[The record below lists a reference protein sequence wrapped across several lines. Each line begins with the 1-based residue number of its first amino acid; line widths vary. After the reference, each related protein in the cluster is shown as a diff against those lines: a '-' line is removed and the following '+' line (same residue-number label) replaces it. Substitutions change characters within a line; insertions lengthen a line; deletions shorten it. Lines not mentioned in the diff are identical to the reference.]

1 MEYQGIRVFY
11 KGQQGEGTPI
21 VLLHGWGA
29 SSAAMDGIY
38 NFLLAQGRTV
48 YAFDFPGFG
57 HSDAPPDTWGIHEYA
72 DCIRSLLQD
81 LHLNSPVL
89 VGHSFGG
96 RVAILL
102 GASGCVSKLIL
113 ADAAGC
119 KPRFSLKKRLA
130 VARYKRAVRR
140 GLRTDG
146 YGSADY
152 RALSPAMRKVFV
164 RVVNTHL
171 ESYLSQIKVPTLL
184 FWGKNDTDTPLYMAK
199 RLKRKIKDSG
209 LVVMEDAGHF
219 AYAERHAVFC
229 AAVNAFTERNG
240 ERK

>member
-11 KGQQGEGTPI
+11 KGREGEGVPI

-38 NFLLAQGRTV
+38 NYLLSCGRTV

-57 HSDAPPDTWGIHEYA
+57 SSDAPPDTWGIYEYA
-72 DCIRSLLQD
+72 DCIRALLQE
-81 LHLNSPVL
+81 LHVSRPVL

-96 RVAILL
+96 RVSILL
-102 GASGCVSKLIL
+102 GANGQASKLVL

-119 KPRFSLKKRLA
+119 KPRFSLRKQLA
-130 VARYKRAVRR
+130 VRRYKRAVAR
-140 GLRTDG
+140 GESTEG

-152 RALSPAMRKVFV
+152 KALTPAMRKVFV

-171 ESYLSQIKVPTLL
+171 DAYLPQIEAPTLL

-199 RLKRKIKDSG
+199 RMKRKIRDSG
-209 LVVMEDAGHF
+209 LIVMEDAGHF
-219 AYAERHAVFC
+219 AYAERHDVFC
-229 AAVNAFTERNG
+229 AAVKNFTE
-240 ERK
+240 